1 MRKFHLYAQNEK
13 DGIINYN
20 KRISMM
26 SKNLEKSKELKERAT
41 KVIPHQTGTF
51 SRAATSFVEGV
62 YPVYAESATGSRFF
76 DVDGNEYLDY
86 LCGLG
91 PITLGYNYPRVNEAV
106 IAQLKKGILFSLPS
120 PVEVELSE
128 LLCNVI
134 PHAEMVKLEKSGSNA
149 VTGAVR
155 AARAITKR
163 EKIAYCGSGGVWH
176 DWQAAMVSR
185 DEGVPKFNANL
196 IKIFDYNDI
205 DGLEQIFLEN
215 KNEIAAIVLEPTHFE
230 KPEKDFLK
238 KVRKIADQNGALL
251 ILDEIVTGFRF
262 DLGGAQKY
270 FDIKGDFVCFGKGM
284 ANGLPLSAIT
294 GPKEFM
300 KKFDDLWVSSSNN
313 SEALSIAGSIAVVNE
328 MREKNTASHCWE
340 VGRKLYEGWNKIVEK
355 HNIDAKMIGYPIRME
370 TACYDK
376 NGNQSLELKSLLLQE
391 MVKKGI
397 FMSPLG
403 AVYLS
408 YSHSD
413 LDIKHT
419 LDTLDEV
426 CYSLNLKIKNE
437 NYRELLEGK
446 MPKSIWTMKI
456 PPTKKL
462 K

>member
-1 MRKFHLYAQNEK
+1 
-13 DGIINYN
+13 
-20 KRISMM
+20 M
-26 SKNLEKSKELKERAT
+26 SKNFKNSYNLKERAN

-62 YPVYAESATGSRFF
+62 YPIYAKRANGSRFF
-76 DVDGNEYLDY
+76 DVDDNEYLDY

-91 PITLGYNYPRVNEAV
+91 PITLGYNYAKMNDAIIE
-106 IAQLKKGILFSLPS
+106 QLQKGVLFSLPS
-120 PVEVELSE
+120 PEEVELSE
-128 LLCNVI
+128 LLCKII
-134 PHAEMVKLEKSGSNA
+134 PHAEMVKFEKSGSNA

-155 AARAITKR
+155 AARAITNK

-176 DWQAAMVSR
+176 DWQAAMVSK
-185 DEGVPKFNANL
+185 DGGVPKFNADL

-205 DGLEQIFLEN
+205 EGLEQIFFEN
-215 KNEIAAIVLEPTHFE
+215 KNEIAAIVLEPTHLE
-230 KPEKDFLK
+230 KPKNSFLK
-238 KVRKIADQNGALL
+238 EVRKIADDNNALL

-262 DLGGAQKY
+262 DLGGAQKF

-294 GPKEFM
+294 GPEEFM

-313 SEALSIAGSIAVVNE
+313 SEILSIAGTIAVINE
-328 MREKNTASHCWE
+328 MQQEDTISHCWK
-340 VGRKLYEGWNKIVEK
+340 VGKKLYEGWNKIVEK
-355 HNIDAKMIGYPIRME
+355 HDINGKMIGYPIRME
-370 TACYDK
+370 PICYDK
-376 NGNQSLELKSLLLQE
+376 KGKRSLELKSVLLQE

-408 YSHSD
+408 YSHSND
-413 LDIKHT
+413 DITQT

-426 CYSLNLKIKNE
+426 CKIINLKTKNG
-437 NYRELLEGK
+437 NYGELLEGK
-446 MPKSIWTMKI
+446 MPKTIWTMKI